1 MRTTPTQPTPPL
13 SRRTLLGAGVGL
25 LAAVSGCTAPRADL
39 AIGSALVRTAADPRR
54 RILLKDGVV
63 LTMDGSI
70 PDLERGDVLIAGGR
84 IEAVGANLN
93 ATADVIV
100 DARGQIVMP
109 GFIDTH
115 HHQYETALRSI
126 LADGALGLQPED
138 GPENYFKVIQQLYTP
153 LYSPEDAY
161 ISQLVASL
169 SQLSAGVTTTVD
181 TSQVSLSPE
190 HTDACISALRD
201 SGRRAVY
208 AYSPGS
214 NLPTSRYP
222 GDIRRLRRDYFA
234 SEDQL
239 LTLAMN
245 SAPDAKIWALAREV
259 GAPIVSHIVGKRF
272 GDLDQ
277 VSASMGPDNEYIHCT
292 QLSEATWKRIADTGG
307 KISIAPA
314 IEMQMRHGMPP
325 LQKALDLGLRPSL
338 SVDVETNMTA
348 DMFSIM
354 RTAFTLQRGL
364 AGERSLSGDANAPQ
378 LATSRQVL
386 EWATTNG
393 AYVTHLERRIG
404 TITPGKEADIL
415 LLDAGAINTIPLNN
429 APGAVVTLMDTS
441 NVSGVFVAGVVK
453 KWKGQLVGVDLPG
466 LRSRIEKSRSGLI
479 ERARR
484 QPNLFGSCCK

>member
-1 MRTTPTQPTPPL
+1 MRLTPTQHLQPV
-13 SRRTLLGAGVGL
+13 SRRTLLGAGFSL
-25 LAAVSGCTAPRADL
+25 LATVSGCAGQRGDL
-39 AIGSALVRTAADPRR
+39 ASTSALAGAAKDPRR
-54 RILLKDGVV
+54 RILLKDGIV
-63 LTMDGSI
+63 LTMDRSV
-70 PDLERGDVLIAGGR
+70 PDLERGDVLISGGL
-84 IEAVGANLN
+84 IEAVGVNLN
-93 ATADVIV
+93 ATADVVV
-100 DARGQIVMP
+100 DARGKIVMP

-138 GPENYFKVIQQLYTP
+138 GPENYFRVIQQLYTP

-161 ISQLVASL
+161 VSQLVASL

-190 HTDACISALRD
+190 HSDACIAALRD

-222 GDIRRLRRDYFA
+222 EDIRRLRRDYFA

-245 SAPDAKIWALAREV
+245 SAPDAKVWALAREV

-272 GDLDQ
+272 GDLDR
-277 VSASMGPDNEYIHCT
+277 VSTSMGPDNEYIHCT
-292 QLSEATWKRIADTGG
+292 QLSDATWRRIADTGG
-307 KISIAPA
+307 KISVAPA

-325 LQKALDLGLRPSL
+325 LQKALDLGFRPSL

-348 DMFSIM
+348 DMFSTM

-364 AGERSLSGDANAPQ
+364 ASERSLSGEANAPH
-378 LATSRQVL
+378 LVTTRQVL

-404 TITPGKEADIL
+404 SIAPGKEADIL
-415 LLDAGAINTIPLNN
+415 LLDTGTINTIPLNN

-453 KWKGQLVGVDLPG
+453 KWNGQLVGVDLPS
-466 LRSRIEKSRSGLI
+466 LRYRIEKSRSGLL

-484 QPNLFGSCCK
+484 KPNLFESCCK